1 MACGMAKGTPW
12 GEVSGTT
19 KVRFRRKS
27 YKFLLRGFM
36 RLFGLGY
43 VLLELLLIGLLGLAR
58 NGLRL
63 GCFGV
68 GHDRGF
74 LPTQR
79 SRTLVSDVGEK
90 RQRGSAE
97 RWKMRTGN
105 CAGRTRHGRGTR
117 VPAGGDDYRM
127 CRLRGWKFTP
137 SGGWT
142 FWPGTGLGGGAHRP
156 AAARRPPPDALAPC
170 DSLLFVPLRDPSV
183 CGDGSR
189 PR

>member
-1 MACGMAKGTPW
+1 MAKGTPW

-43 VLLELLLIGLLGLAR
+43 ILLELLLIGLLGLAR

-79 SRTLVSDVGEK
+79 SRTRSERGEREEAEGVGGEMEDAD
-90 RQRGSAE
+90 RQLRRPDSS
-97 RWKMRTGN
+97 RTGDTG
-105 CAGRTRHGRGTR
+105 AGR
-117 VPAGGDDYRM
+117 
-127 CRLRGWKFTP
+127 W
-137 SGGWT
+137 
-142 FWPGTGLGGGAHRP
+142 
-156 AAARRPPPDALAPC
+156 
-170 DSLLFVPLRDPSV
+170 
-183 CGDGSR
+183 
-189 PR
+189 